1 MAGSVRGTREEHRY
15 MKEHEF
21 TCSEC
26 GQQITV
32 NEGMRE
38 AIVSSG
44 CPVCGAAAT
53 DAQFAPIDTGE

>member
-1 MAGSVRGTREEHRY
+1 MT
-15 MKEHEF
+15 EHEF
-21 TCSEC
+21 TCSAC

-38 AIVSSG
+38 AIVSNG

-53 DAQFAPIDTGE
+53 ASEFAPADAEP